1 MKSTKELR
9 LTAKAVRERT
19 RIQKEKALEW
29 SIRENIEYL
38 EEAIEYAAT
47 NGRYEAMSDNLCDH
61 RYRRGSGYSQ
71 EEMEKLLKKALIE
84 HFSALGFSCIDDN
97 SNYLKISWEED
108 ENEQNSNEH

>member
-9 LTAKAVRERT
+9 STAKAVRERT
-19 RIQKEKALEW
+19 RLQKEKALEC

-38 EEAIEYAAT
+38 EEAIQEAAK
-47 NGRYEAMSDNLCDH
+47 NGKFETMSDNLCDP

-71 EEMEKLLKKALIE
+71 DEMRDILMKALIE

-97 SNYLKISWEED
+97 SNYLTISWEEG
-108 ENEQNSNEH
+108 EK

>member
-9 LTAKAVRERT
+9 LTAKAARERT
-19 RIQKEKALEW
+19 RTQKEKALKC
-29 SIRENIEYL
+29 SIRGNIEYL
-38 EEAIEYAAT
+38 EEAIEEAAEY
-47 NGRYEAMSDNLCDH
+47 GRYEVMSDNLCDP

-84 HFSALGFSCIDDN
+84 HFSALGFSCIDDD
-97 SNYLKISWEED
+97 SNYLTISWEEV

>member
-1 MKSTKELR
+1 MKSIEELR
-9 LTAKAVRERT
+9 LTAKAMRERT

-47 NGRYEAMSDNLCDH
+47 NGRYEAMSDNLCNP

-97 SNYLKISWEED
+97 SNYLTISWAEEKK
-108 ENEQNSNEH
+108 

>member
-1 MKSTKELR
+1 MKTINELKQ
-9 LTAKAVRERT
+9 TAKIVN
-19 RIQKEKALEW
+19 EKAQEQNKKILGR
-29 SIRENIEYL
+29 SIRKNIEFL
-38 EEAIEYAAT
+38 EQAIEYAAT
-47 NGRYEAMSDNLCDH
+47 HGRYEAMSDNLCDH

-108 ENEQNSNEH
+108 EK